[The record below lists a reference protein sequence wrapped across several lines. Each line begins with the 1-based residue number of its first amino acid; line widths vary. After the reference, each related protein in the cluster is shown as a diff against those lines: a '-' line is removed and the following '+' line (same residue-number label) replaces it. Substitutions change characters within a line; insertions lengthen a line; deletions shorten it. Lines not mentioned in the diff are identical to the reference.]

1 MSKPSL
7 RVETAA
13 AAAATTPTRAS
24 YRASQTPPWTPVAS
38 TSASD
43 CGPPAAP
50 PHDRLAAARH
60 NALFEAPPRPCGAY
74 SEHAPPGSAKVLLG
88 WGAWSEVVRGTLNC
102 GGGRNI
108 VVAIKKPCNSGGRE
122 ILQEEAK
129 ILSYIASSGPRE
141 SIVRFLGFDP
151 SAAAILMDCIAG
163 ATLGQYCRRRRAG
176 PVTTHRSEPVIGLS
190 EWLRIAS
197 QLADSFV
204 HLKRIGVVHGDVT
217 WNNVL
222 MKETQTRF
230 GPRNMPVIIDFSS
243 GHLKVDGCRPAAVS
257 ATTTAF
263 CSPELLEAHLRGP
276 ITPPHS
282 PTDENARRDSGPR
295 PVATHAS
302 DLYGLAMTLLSAA
315 IGAEVY
321 ESAGR
326 YEGIYARQGDPLN
339 WVRNGDASMIVGA
352 RSVVSRTLGGCFGR
366 AAEKRVEVEQL
377 RDRIVE
383 QIDGQA

>member
-1 MSKPSL
+1 M
-7 RVETAA
+7 ETAA
-13 AAAATTPTRAS
+13 TATTPTRVSHRSS
-24 YRASQTPPWTPVAS
+24 YTPPRTPVAP

-43 CGPPAAP
+43 CGLAATP
-50 PHDRLAAARH
+50 PHDRLAVARH

-74 SEHAPPGSAKVLLG
+74 AEHIQPGSTRVLLG
-88 WGAWSEVVRGTLNC
+88 RGAWSEVVRGTLNY
-102 GGGRNI
+102 GSEKNI
-108 VVAIKKPCNSGGRE
+108 VVAIKKPCNPGGRE
-122 ILQEEAK
+122 ILREEAK
-129 ILSYIASSGPRE
+129 ILSYIASSSPKE

-151 SAAAILMDCIAG
+151 STAAILMDCVAG
-163 ATLGQYCRRRRAG
+163 TTLGQYCRRRRAER
-176 PVTTHRSEPVIGLS
+176 VATHRSDPVVGLP

-222 MKETQTRF
+222 MKETQTRS
-230 GPRNMPVIIDFSS
+230 GPCNIPVIIDFSS
-243 GHLKVDGCRPAAVS
+243 GHLKVDGCEPAAVS

-282 PTDENARRDSGPR
+282 PTDENSVQDSGPR

-321 ESAGR
+321 ENVELR

-339 WVRNGDASMIVGA
+339 WVRNGDACMIVGV

-366 AAEKRVEVEQL
+366 VAEKRVEVEQL
-377 RDRIVE
+377 RDRIVG
-383 QIDGQA
+383 QMDGLA